1 MHQGD
6 GDRQSHRAVASTIHK
21 DITLTGGMYVEK
33 KHSGLGIA
41 SFIIS
46 MAVGILML
54 LLFAVAGVMETSTP
68 GGIDESSVGAMLVG
82 LFLIGFLFLDVIALG
97 LGIAGLTQ
105 SHRNRIFAILGM
117 VFASSTMIITL
128 FLMLLGFAME

>member
-1 MHQGD
+1 
-6 GDRQSHRAVASTIHK
+6 
-21 DITLTGGMYVEK
+21 MYVEK

-68 GGIDESSVGAMLVG
+68 GGIDESSAGAMLVG
-82 LFLIGFLFLDVIALG
+82 LFLIGLLFLDVIALG